1 MDHDDFD
8 QEPIKGLPE
17 TPPAGEEIL
26 WQGAPSARAL
36 ARDAMKL
43 RWVAGY
49 FALLFGW
56 RTVVLAAGMPWGRAA
71 AESSF
76 YLVLGA
82 GCCALLGAIAWAQ
95 ARSTVYT
102 ITSHRVIM
110 RIGAA
115 LTLTFQFPYRWIGAA
130 DLVTRG
136 DGTGTIAL
144 RTLGETRFSY
154 LLLWPHARPWRFA
167 RTQPALRCI
176 PEAAKAARLMA
187 EAAGV
192 AQAMPVIEAVPAR
205 DHPAPAAKDRTPP
218 APVPAE

>member
-8 QEPIKGLPE
+8 QEPIKGLPQTLPE
-17 TPPAGEEIL
+17 GERIL
-26 WQGAPSARAL
+26 WQGAPSAWAL
-36 ARDAMKL
+36 TRDALRL

-56 RTVVLAAGMPWGRAA
+56 RTVSLAAEMSWARAA
-71 AESSF
+71 TESSF
-76 YLVLGA
+76 FLVLGA
-82 GCCALLGAIAWAQ
+82 GCCALLAAIGWAQ

-102 ITSHRVIM
+102 VTDRRVIM

-115 LTLTFQFPYRWIGAA
+115 LTMTMQFPYKWVGAA
-130 DLVTRG
+130 DLVTRP

-176 PEAAKAARLMA
+176 PEAAKVARLVA
-187 EAAGV
+187 EAAG
-192 AQAMPVIEAVPAR
+192 ASAPMPVIAR
-205 DHPAPAAKDRTPP
+205 DARPVSGHAVAA
-218 APVPAE
+218 E

>member
-8 QEPIKGLPE
+8 QEPIRGLPQML
-17 TPPAGEEIL
+17 PDGERIL
-26 WQGAPSARAL
+26 WQGAPSAWAL
-36 ARDAMKL
+36 ARDALRL

-49 FALLFGW
+49 FMLFFGW
-56 RTVVLAAGMPWGRAA
+56 NTVSMAAEMSWGRAA

-76 YLVLGA
+76 FLVLGLA
-82 GCCALLGAIAWAQ
+82 CCALLGAIAWAQ

-102 ITSHRVIM
+102 VTDRRVIM

-115 LTLTFQFPYRWIGAA
+115 LTLTMQFPYKWVGAA
-130 DLVTRG
+130 DLVTRA

-154 LLLWPHARPWRFA
+154 LMLWPHARPWRFA

-176 PEAAKAARLMA
+176 PEAARVARLIA
-187 EAAGV
+187 EAAG
-192 AQAMPVIEAVPAR
+192 AAATLPVIAEEPALKGAVPM
-205 DHPAPAAKDRTPP
+205 
-218 APVPAE
+218 PAE

>member
-1 MDHDDFD
+1 MDHDDFE
-8 QEPIKGLPE
+8 QEPIRGLPE
-17 TPPAGEEIL
+17 MLPEGERIL

-36 ARDAMKL
+36 ARDALRL

-49 FALLFGW
+49 FALFFAW
-56 RTVVLAAGMPWGRAA
+56 NTVVLAAGMSWGRAA

-95 ARSTVYT
+95 ARATVYT
-102 ITSHRVIM
+102 VTDRRVIM

-115 LTLTFQFPYRWIGAA
+115 LTMTLQFPYKWVGSA
-130 DLVTRG
+130 DLVTRS

-176 PEAAKAARLMA
+176 PEAAKVARLIA
-187 EAAGV
+187 EAAGAARTV
-192 AQAMPVIEAVPAR
+192 PVIERDARPVPGLAVPA
-205 DHPAPAAKDRTPP
+205 
-218 APVPAE
+218 E